1 MIEIME
7 ELMVIGLTKKN
18 TDFLNEYIKTEKTY
32 AETANKMLEGKLKL
46 LRSLDEIEFIK
57 SPDWDY
63 KHHISSNTYQLYLHT
78 LNFIKSLVKMYLEN
92 GDTKYVTVAENIIK
106 SWIKENL
113 NQDKKTNY
121 AWYDHTVSSRL
132 QNLLYYQ
139 ANVPDKFKIKEK
151 IFSNVFEKHIDFL
164 SKYKNYTENN
174 HGIMMDRALI
184 IASLFYKDENL
195 QEEYLLLAKSRIQKA
210 ILRDYSY
217 NSTHLENSPDY
228 HRMVTNWLNA
238 VVKMLDEIKR
248 PLSTKYKMKLSKAV
262 KYNGIVSNYN
272 NEYPMLGDTSHGIS
286 KVKKEDIDFVDYEA
300 GITIFNDRDTFA
312 TLVFNTG
319 FQNLTHKHQ
328 DDLSLTLS
336 IDKEQIFVDSGK
348 YNYTK
353 ADPIRQ
359 HMISPKAHTTLT
371 VLNKVYPLTY
381 ERDIQTQAS
390 YITDEYKIVKGIHN
404 DYSNISLE
412 RTVIFLK
419 SGVYIILDKA
429 KSHEEQIYVQNFV
442 LDSHIKLTNKGL
454 NKYLMTTNS
463 QKKYILEEHSQVGTT
478 KVFKGEKFNA
488 IISKKFNVLE
498 NTTRLEYRKKQKNS
512 NFITT
517 ISPVNI
523 TVENVEVKN
532 NTLYLS
538 INGEIKNIKLL

>member
-1 MIEIME
+1 
-7 ELMVIGLTKKN
+7 MVIELTQKN
-18 TDFLNEYIKTEKTY
+18 TGFLNEYIKTEKTY
-32 AETANKMLEGKLKL
+32 AESANRMLDGKLRL
-46 LRSLDEIEFIK
+46 LRNLDEIEFTK

-63 KHHISSNTYQLYLHT
+63 KHSISSNTYQLYLHT

-92 GDTKYVTVAENIIK
+92 GDTKYVIVAENVIK

-139 ANVPDKFKIKEK
+139 ANVPDRFKIKEK
-151 IFSNVFEKHIDFL
+151 IFSNVFEKHIEFL

-184 IASLFYKDENL
+184 VAALFYKDENL
-195 QEEYLLLAKSRIQKA
+195 QDEYITLAKSRIQKA

-217 NSTHLENSPDY
+217 NSIHLENSPDY

-238 VVKMLDEIKR
+238 IVKMLDEIKR
-248 PLSTKYKMKLSKAV
+248 PLSNKYKMKLSKAV
-262 KYNGIVSNYN
+262 KYNGIVTNYN

-286 KVKKEDIDFVDYEA
+286 KVKKEDVDFVDYEA
-300 GITIFNDRDTFA
+300 GITIFNDKDTFA
-312 TLVFNTG
+312 TLVFSSG

-328 DDLSLTLS
+328 DDLSFTLS

-359 HMISPKAHTTLT
+359 HMVSPKAHTTMT
-371 VLNKVYPLTY
+371 VLNKAYPLSY
-381 ERDIQTQAS
+381 DGNIQTQAS
-390 YITDEYKIVKGIHN
+390 YITDEYKIVKGVHN

-412 RTVIFLK
+412 RTLVFLIE
-419 SGVYIILDKA
+419 GVYVILDNA
-429 KSHEEQIYVQNFV
+429 KSKQEQVYVQNFV
-442 LDSHIKLTNKGL
+442 LDSLVKLTNISL
-454 NKYLMTTNS
+454 NKYLLTTNL
-463 QKKYILEEHSQVGTT
+463 QNKFILEEHSQVGTT
-478 KVFKGEKFNA
+478 KVFRGEKFNA
-488 IISKKFNVLE
+488 VISKKFNVLE

-512 NFITT
+512 SFITT
-517 ISPVNI
+517 FSPENI
-523 TVENVEVKN
+523 KVKN
-532 NTLYLS
+532 VTVKNKMLYIN
-538 INGEIKNIKLL
+538 INGESKQIKLL